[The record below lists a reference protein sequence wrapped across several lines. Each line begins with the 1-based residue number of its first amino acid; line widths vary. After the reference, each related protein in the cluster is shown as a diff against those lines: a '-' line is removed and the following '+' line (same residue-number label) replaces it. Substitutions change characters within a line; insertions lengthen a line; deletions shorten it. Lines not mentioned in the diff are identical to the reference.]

1 MKISARN
8 QIVGKVTE
16 VVDGAVNSEVV
27 INAGNNSIKA
37 IITKGSVK
45 DMNIKTGDEIVTII
59 KASNVILAKDL
70 PSKISARNV
79 IKASVKNVQNGEVNS
94 EISLDADGVELTS
107 IITIGSTKELDI
119 KVGDEVYAIIK
130 ASTIILAKN

>member
-8 QIVGKVTE
+8 QITGKVTE
-16 VVDGAVNSEVV
+16 VVDGAVNSEVA
-27 INAGNNSIKA
+27 IGAGENSIKA
-37 IITKGSVK
+37 IITKNSAK
-45 DMNIKTGDEIVTII
+45 DMDIKVGDELIAII

-70 PSKISARNV
+70 PSKISARNL
-79 IKASVKNVQNGEVNS
+79 IKAKVKNVQNGEVNS

-119 KVGDEVYAIIK
+119 KAGDEIYAIIK
-130 ASTIILAKN
+130 ASTIILAKS